1 MVRMVRIAAAVT
13 LLMCLTSG
21 CTPQW
26 AGGLG
31 LTRTTEGTLVA
42 VIYSCTK
49 QKVRISIQRPSL
61 EFGTAPTP
69 LFAMQAKIPKGMT
82 TVPLTASPHESWL
95 KVRFGAPVT
104 AADAA
109 RRSLFVY
116 VATIHGSLVVGQ
128 EDLRP
133 GRLPTL
139 DGQSKVT
146 VRDGTAVVD
155 SSTFERTSAETCRT

>member
-1 MVRMVRIAAAVT
+1 
-13 LLMCLTSG
+13 
-21 CTPQW
+21 
-26 AGGLG
+26 